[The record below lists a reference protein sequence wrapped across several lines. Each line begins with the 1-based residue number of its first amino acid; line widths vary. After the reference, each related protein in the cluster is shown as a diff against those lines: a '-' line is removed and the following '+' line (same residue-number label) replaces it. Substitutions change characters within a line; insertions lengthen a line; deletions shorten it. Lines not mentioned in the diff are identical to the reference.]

1 MVCDSEIDRL
11 AKIRKKIAPNAIEAK
26 VKVK

>member
-11 AKIRKKIAPNAIEAK
+11 AKILKKFAPNAIEVK